1 MTSKLMQVEVLIYKD
16 VRGKELQ
23 YIRVTNE
30 LKEEVLINV
39 GEKTY
44 TAVKELIEPKTVG
57 KPEPTRIENGQPT
70 NTPQTQEELKAK
82 IEANLPKKV

>member
-1 MTSKLMQVEVLIYKD
+1 MTSKTMQVEVLIYKD

-30 LKEEVLINV
+30 KKEEVLINV

-44 TAVKELIEPKTVG
+44 NAVKELIEPKQ
-57 KPEPTRIENGQPT
+57 PELPLAPGRIENGEEVHK
-70 NTPQTQEELKAK
+70 PQTQEELKAK
-82 IEANLPKKV
+82 VLGNMGK